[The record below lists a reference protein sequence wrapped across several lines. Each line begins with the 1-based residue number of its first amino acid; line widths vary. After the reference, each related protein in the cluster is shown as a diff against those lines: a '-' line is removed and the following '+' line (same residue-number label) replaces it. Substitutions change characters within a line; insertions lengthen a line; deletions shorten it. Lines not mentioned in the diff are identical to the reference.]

1 MPIVRIEYK
10 KEDFSQDTMQL
21 VANKLQEFS
30 AEVTG
35 YELKDISVFATEN
48 QITVNAAPIEI
59 YIYAT
64 FPDVTEG
71 DMESMLESLKER
83 IVQFK
88 IESGIVVPFNLSV
101 VKMNWKFQLEV

>member
-10 KEDFSQDTMQL
+10 KEDFSKDTMQL
-21 VANKLQEFS
+21 IATKLQEFS

-35 YELKDISVFATEN
+35 YEPKDISVFATEN

-64 FPDVTEG
+64 FPEVTEG
-71 DMESMLESLKER
+71 DMEHMLEALKEL
-83 IVQFK
+83 ISHFK
-88 IESGIVVPFNLSV
+88 KEAGILTPFNLSV